1 MKVTRRA
8 LAAAVTAV
16 LAAVALA
23 ACSPESSDPAPAQT
37 ATTQPTTA
45 APTTEPTPAPET
57 TEPTEG
63 ATEEAPAAETA
74 EVPDVVGMN
83 HAEAQSLLRSKGFM
97 VNEEDAS
104 PEGRMILNNSNW
116 KVCSQ
121 DPQPGATD
129 ALRVAIYSVKLNESC

>member
-1 MKVTRRA
+1 MKVTCRA
-8 LAAAVTAV
+8 LVAAATAV
-16 LAAVALA
+16 LA

-37 ATTQPTTA
+37 ATTR
-45 APTTEPTPAPET
+45 PTTEPAPAPET

-74 EVPDVVGMN
+74 EVPNVVGLN
-83 HAEAQSLLRSKGFM
+83 HAEAQSLLRSKGFT

-129 ALRVAIYSVKLNESC
+129 VLRVAIYSVKLDESC

>member
-8 LAAAVTAV
+8 LVAAATAV

-37 ATTQPTTA
+37 VTTR
-45 APTTEPTPAPET
+45 PTTEPAPAPEA

-74 EVPDVVGMN
+74 EVPNVVGMN

-129 ALRVAIYSVKLNESC
+129 VLRVAIYSVKLDESC

>member
-8 LAAAVTAV
+8 LVAPATAV

-37 ATTQPTTA
+37 ATTR
-45 APTTEPTPAPET
+45 PTTEPAPAPEA

-74 EVPDVVGMN
+74 EVPNVVGMN

-129 ALRVAIYSVKLNESC
+129 VLRVAIYSVKLDESC

>member
-1 MKVTRRA
+1 MKVTRHA
-8 LAAAVTAV
+8 LVAAATAV
-16 LAAVALA
+16 LAGVVLA

-37 ATTQPTTA
+37 ATTRPTTA
-45 APTTEPTPAPET
+45 APTTEPPET

-63 ATEEAPAAETA
+63 ATAEAPAAETA
-74 EVPDVVGMN
+74 EVPNVVGMN
-83 HAEAQSLLRSKGFM
+83 HAEAQSLLRSQGFM

-129 ALRVAIYSVKLNESC
+129 VLRVAIYSVKLDESC